1 MSRLVHFPVTRIML
15 YLGGIAV
22 ALWIL
27 RLTARGLAAGLGAW
41 WPAGVAS
48 VVLPILVVHLV
59 YRGIT
64 RALERRPAAELA
76 LRGAFRETAAGM
88 LAGAACLTV
97 TVGLIAALGY
107 YHVEAIGSWTALAA
121 ALGIAATSG
130 YIEEVIFRGVV
141 FRIVEEAL
149 GTWSALV
156 ITVALFGLAH
166 LGNPNAS
173 LYGAAAIGIEAGLL
187 LGAAYVL
194 DAQALA
200 RDRHPLRMELHA
212 GWCLRPASLGPPGR
226 EPPRVPIER
235 ARCAL
240 RRCSRGRG
248 FGVRHPRVPGWRA
261 SPFCSRRGVSTSSSD
276 RSGGDNRSREQPRLP
291 IHEARNPLNDIGS
304 VDPLAL

>member
-1 MSRLVHFPVTRIML
+1 MSDSVTADRPGRPGWVSWLVHFPVTRIVL

-41 WPAGVAS
+41 WPAGVAN

-107 YHVEAIGSWTALAA
+107 YQVEAIGSGTALAA
-121 ALGIAATSG
+121 ALGIGATSG

-194 DAQALA
+194 TRRLWLAIGIHFGWNFMQAGVFGPHLSGRQVGSLLESRLSGPDVLSGGA
-200 RDRHPLRMELHA
+200 LGVEGSVFAILV
-212 GWCLRPASLGPPGR
+212 CLLASLALLLQ
-226 EPPRVPIER
+226 
-235 ARCAL
+235 ARHQHL
-240 RRCSRGRG
+240 FIRPFWRRQQIS
-248 FGVRHPRVPGWRA
+248 
-261 SPFCSRRGVSTSSSD
+261 
-276 RSGGDNRSREQPRLP
+276 
-291 IHEARNPLNDIGS
+291 
-304 VDPLAL
+304 